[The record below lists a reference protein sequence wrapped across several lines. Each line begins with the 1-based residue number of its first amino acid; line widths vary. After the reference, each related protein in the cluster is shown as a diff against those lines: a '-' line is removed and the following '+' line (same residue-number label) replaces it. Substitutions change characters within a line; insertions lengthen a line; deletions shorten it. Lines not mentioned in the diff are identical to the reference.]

1 MRLTVWAN
9 VFNIK
14 YKIVYRA
21 YFCTLKKGSD
31 SMTVSE
37 LILSNQESILEA
49 LEDIQTGKYNRVDLE
64 GMVVYR
70 VKNIIRIDIKEEI

>member
-1 MRLTVWAN
+1 
-9 VFNIK
+9 
-14 YKIVYRA
+14 
-21 YFCTLKKGSD
+21 
-31 SMTVSE
+31 MTVSE

-64 GMVVYR
+64 GMVIYR